1 MGLFISVEGGEG
13 TGKSTQVK
21 LLCERLTAVGHKVVS
36 VREPGGTELG
46 NYLRDYLKSTSKPL
60 TPEAELFLF
69 VASRSEVVRRVI
81 RPALEAGGIVVA
93 DRYADSTA
101 AYQGYGR
108 RLPARQVTSANQ
120 LATDGLWPDLT
131 LLLDAP
137 PDVTLARARVQTSL
151 EDKRDDRQRMAD
163 ELSRGKE
170 SGQQRFEIAGASFH
184 RRVREGYLKLAAKE
198 PQRWAVLDASL
209 PVDALAGLVWQKVAD
224 LLSVRSVAPES
235 GARRFPGV

>member
-1 MGLFISVEGGEG
+1 MGLFISIEGGDG
-13 TGKSTQVK
+13 SGKSTQVK
-21 LLCERLTAVGHKVVS
+21 LLYERLTAEGHQVVS
-36 VREPGGTELG
+36 VREPGGTGLG

-69 VASRSEVVRRVI
+69 VASRSELVRRVI
-81 RPALEAGGIVVA
+81 RPALEAGNIVVA

-108 RLPARQVTSANQ
+108 RLPARHVTSANQ

-137 PDVTLARARVQTSL
+137 PELGLDRAGVTPL
-151 EDKRDDRQRMAD
+151 DRRNTGRPN
-163 ELSRGKE
+163 ERGRR
-170 SGQQRFEIAGASFH
+170 RFEEAGASFH

-198 PQRWAVLDASL
+198 PQRWDVLDASL
-209 PVDALAGLVWQKVAD
+209 PVDALAELAWQKVAD

-235 GARRFPGV
+235 GARRLPGV